1 MALKIRPYRV
11 ADRAAVRS
19 ICFETG
25 LMGDS
30 VAPVYGDRESFADL
44 FTAYYTDHEPGS
56 CFVVDDDGRVV
67 GYLLGALDTRRVPS
81 GERVIA
87 PLVFTRMLPLRPGV
101 AGFFWRSVRDVAVDA
116 VHQLRSSA
124 VPERLDLDAFPAHTH
139 FNLLPEARQAPIAAG
154 LYRSFFLLAKKA
166 GCPGIHGEVFVEN
179 ERAAALHQAM
189 GFVRFG
195 TPTPAP
201 GIRALDG
208 TRLHVQ
214 CWTRKL

>member
-1 MALKIRPYRV
+1 MALKIRPYR
-11 ADRAAVRS
+11 ATDRAAVRH

-44 FTAYYTDHEPGS
+44 FTAYYTDHEPES

-67 GYLLGALDTRRVPS
+67 GYLLGTLDTRRVPS

-87 PLVFTRMLPLRPGV
+87 PLLFTRLLPVRPGV
-101 AGFFWRSVRDVAVDA
+101 AGFFWRGVRDSLVDA
-116 VHQLRSSA
+116 AHKLGAAAPPRV
-124 VPERLDLDAFPAHTH
+124 DLDAFPAHTH
-139 FNLLPEARQAPIAAG
+139 FNLLPEARQAPVAAG

-166 GCPGIHGEVFVEN
+166 GCPGIHGEVFAEN
-179 ERAAALHQAM
+179 ERASALHQAM

-195 TPTPAP
+195 APVPAP
-201 GIRALDG
+201 GIRGLDG
-208 TRLHVQ
+208 ARLHVQ